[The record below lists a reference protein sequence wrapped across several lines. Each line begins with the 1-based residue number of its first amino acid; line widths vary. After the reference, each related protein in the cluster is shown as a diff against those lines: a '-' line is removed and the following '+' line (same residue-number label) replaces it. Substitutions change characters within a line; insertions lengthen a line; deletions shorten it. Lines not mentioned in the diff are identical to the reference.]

1 MKEFRKMITHVTQSE
16 FIDTFRNSPT
26 YKNNF
31 SYDGLIA
38 LFEYFEDLEESTGEN
53 INFDMVSICCDYTEY
68 KNIEEYITDYQDQ
81 IHNLRDLLDLD
92 YSEIISVLRDHTEVI
107 EFKGRTTE
115 AFIGNISTPDKSFII
130 RAF

>member
-1 MKEFRKMITHVTQSE
+1 MITHVTQSE

-115 AFIGNISTPDKSFII
+115 AFIGNISTPDNSFII

>member
-1 MKEFRKMITHVTQSE
+1 MITHLTQSD
-16 FIDTFRNSPT
+16 FIDTFRYSHT

-38 LFEYFEDLEESTGEN
+38 LFEYLEDLEENTGEQ

-68 KNIEEYITDYQDQ
+68 SNIEEFITDYQDSTEL
-81 IHNLRDLLDLD
+81 HENLD
-92 YSEIISVLRDHTEVI
+92 YSEIISVLREQTEVI
-107 EFKGRTTE
+107 EFEGKT
-115 AFIGNISTPDKSFII
+115 NKVNPISNSYSLKATPDKSFII

>member
-1 MKEFRKMITHVTQSE
+1 MITHVTQSD
-16 FIDTFRNSPT
+16 FIDTFRYSPT

-38 LFEYFEDLEESTGEN
+38 LFDYLVDLEEDTGEQ
-53 INFDMVSICCDYTEY
+53 IQFDMIGLCCDYSEY
-68 KNIEEYITDYQDQ
+68 SNVEEFITDYQDSTEL
-81 IHNLRDLLDLD
+81 HENLD

-107 EFKGRTTE
+107 EFEGRTTE

>member
-1 MKEFRKMITHVTQSE
+1 MITYVTQSE
-16 FIDTFRNSPT
+16 FIDTFKQSELR
-26 YKNNF
+26 KNNF

>member
-1 MKEFRKMITHVTQSE
+1 MITHVTQSE

-107 EFKGRTTE
+107 EFEGRTTE